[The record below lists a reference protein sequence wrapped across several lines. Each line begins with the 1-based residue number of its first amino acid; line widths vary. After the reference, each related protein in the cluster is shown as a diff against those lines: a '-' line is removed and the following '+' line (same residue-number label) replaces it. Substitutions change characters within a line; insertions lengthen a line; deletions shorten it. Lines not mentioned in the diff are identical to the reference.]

1 VTVCHG
7 PRFSVPTE
15 QALAPCDGIGQAGI
29 VDDQAARILELV
41 ETGFSSAE
49 VAAQLGISEGMVRAI
64 KAHRTMGTYDTL
76 QKAGIDGPAGEPQE
90 VARAANLKF
99 GLERDMQNAL
109 RAHMEQLDPK
119 LTIVD
124 GGKERAVNGGYI
136 DILAEDD
143 RGGLVVIELKS
154 ADAPDSAITQIL
166 SYIGAL
172 REEDRDRPVRGV
184 LIARSFSTRVRLAAA
199 ASGVHLVEY
208 GYEFSFKR
216 VSP

>member
-1 VTVCHG
+1 LVADK
-7 PRFSVPTE
+7 PP
-15 QALAPCDGIGQAGI
+15 LAPCGEIGHSGI
-29 VDDQAARILELV
+29 VDKRAARILELV
-41 ETGFSSAE
+41 ETGFSSADI
-49 VAAQLGISEGMVRAI
+49 AAQLGVPEGTVRAI

-76 QKAGIDGPAGEPQE
+76 EEADIDGSTGELPE
-90 VARAANLKF
+90 VASAANLKF

-109 RAHMEQLDPK
+109 RAHIEQLDPD

-124 GGKERAVNGGYI
+124 DGRERAVNGGRI
-136 DILAEDD
+136 DILAEDEG
-143 RGGLVVIELKS
+143 GGLVVIELKS
-154 ADAPDSAITQIL
+154 ADAPDSAITQTL

-172 REEDRDRPVRGV
+172 REEDRNRSVRGV

-199 ASGVHLVEY
+199 ASGVELVEY